1 MSKKNNN
8 PESKN
13 DKNTD
18 SASFELLNT
27 DADVLSSYMAEGF
40 SIRALNPSL
49 WLPTTIGSF
58 VRFLIVIAILVLG
71 STVNIYISAQI
82 SEAQLEQIVL
92 EEEYISI
99 QRQNAQITWQIA
111 QHTSLDQIRQRA
123 VNIGY
128 IGAPN
133 RSYAFSP
140 ISEDTLAVLDAT
152 ILPEVGAGAT
162 TRQTTA
168 QNRLDAQLAV
178 YSNPEVLE
186 ETLSEQALSEEESQQ
201 SPAIVAAANLSAN
214 RLIEN
219 GLLEA
224 IKVID
229 GR

>member
-8 PESKN
+8 LESRN
-13 DKNTD
+13 DKNSD
-18 SASFELLNT
+18 SASFELLNA
-27 DADVLSSYMAEGF
+27 DANARALYSDEGF

-58 VRFLIVIAILVLG
+58 VRFFVVIAILVLG

-82 SEAQLEQIVL
+82 SEAQLEQIAL
-92 EEEYISI
+92 EEEYLSI

-152 ILPEVGAGAT
+152 ILPEAGSEVN

-168 QNRLDAQLAV
+168 QYRLDDQLA
-178 YSNPEVLE
+178 SNSNAA
-186 ETLSEQALSEEESQQ
+186 TLGEDESQQ
-201 SPAIVAAANLSAN
+201 SQTMIVAANLSAN